1 MLTDYK
7 DTGLPSYDI
16 DLEEAPEDRW
26 TGHGGEAER
35 ENLES
40 LWALIFAYVFVKP
53 SLRVCLLRN
62 M

>member
-26 TGHGGEAER
+26 TGLVEAER
-35 ENLES
+35 ANLES
-40 LWALIFAYVFVKP
+40 LLRHLP
-53 SLRVCLLRN
+53 SI
-62 M
+62 